1 MASPTPE
8 GHTSGTVEPA
18 DVGHGAH
25 AFPPF
30 DSAHFASTL
39 IWLAISFGLLYY
51 LMSKIALPRVE
62 NILKARADKIASDL
76 KSAHV
81 AREKSEKAAADHDRT
96 IAEAKTK
103 AQGLAAQRTQAKIN
117 AETDAKHHALE
128 AELNAK
134 LASAERQIVETK
146 TTAMASVESIAK
158 DAAAAIVERLTGRPA
173 DPAAVAAALAKAK
186 S

>member
-18 DVGHGAH
+18 DIDHGAH

-30 DSAHFASTL
+30 DSSHFASTL

-62 NILKARADKIASDL
+62 GILKSRADKIASDL
-76 KSAHV
+76 QSAHA
-81 AREKSEKAAADHDRT
+81 AREKSERAAADHDKT
-96 IAEAKTK
+96 IADAKAK
-103 AQGLAAQRTQAKIN
+103 AQALAQQTQAKIT
-117 AETDAKHHALE
+117 ADTDAKHHALE

-134 LASAERQIVETK
+134 LASAEKQIVETK

-158 DAAAAIVERLTGRPA
+158 DAASAIVERLTGRPA
-173 DPAAVAAALAKAK
+173 DAKAVAAAVAKAK

>member
-18 DVGHGAH
+18 DIDHGAH

-30 DSAHFASTL
+30 NSSHFASTL

-62 NILKARADKIASDL
+62 GILKSRADKIASDL
-76 KSAHV
+76 QSANA
-81 AREKSEKAAADHDRT
+81 AREKSEQAAADHDKT
-96 IAEAKTK
+96 IAEAKAK
-103 AQGLAAQRTQAKIN
+103 AQALAQQTQAKIN
-117 AETDAKHHALE
+117 ADTDAKHHALE
-128 AELNAK
+128 ADLNAK
-134 LASAERQIVETK
+134 LAGAEKKIVETK

-173 DPAAVAAALAKAK
+173 NADAVAAAVAKAK

>member
-25 AFPPF
+25 SFPPF
-30 DSAHFASTL
+30 DSANFASTL

-62 NILKARADKIASDL
+62 GILKARADKIAEDL
-76 KSAHV
+76 KSARV
-81 AREKSEKAAADHDRT
+81 AREKSEKAAAEHDRT
-96 IAEAKTK
+96 IADARAK
-103 AQGLAAQRTQAKIN
+103 AQALAQRTQAQIN
-117 AETDAKHHALE
+117 AENDAKRHALE
-128 AELNAK
+128 AELNGK
-134 LASAERQIVETK
+134 LALAEKQIVETK

-173 DPAAVAAALAKAK
+173 DPNAVAAAFAKTK

>member
-103 AQGLAAQRTQAKIN
+103 AQALAQQTQAKIN

-134 LASAERQIVETK
+134 LASAEKQIVETK

-173 DPAAVAAALAKAK
+173 DPNAVAAALAKAK

>member
-81 AREKSEKAAADHDRT
+81 AREKSEKAAADHDRS

-103 AQGLAAQRTQAKIN
+103 AQGLAQQTQAKIN
-117 AETDAKHHALE
+117 AETDAKHKALE

-134 LASAERQIVETK
+134 LASAEKQIVETK

-173 DPAAVAAALAKAK
+173 DPSAVAAAVAKAK

>member
-18 DVGHGAH
+18 DIGHGAH

-39 IWLAISFGLLYY
+39 VWLAISFGLLYY

-76 KSAHV
+76 ESAH
-81 AREKSEKAAADHDRT
+81 AAHEKSEKAAADHDRT
-96 IAEAKTK
+96 IADAKAK
-103 AQGLAAQRTQAKIN
+103 AQALAQQTQARIN
-117 AETDAKHHALE
+117 AETDAKHRALE

-134 LASAERQIVETK
+134 LAGAEKQIVATK
-146 TTAMASVESIAK
+146 ASAMANVESIAK

-173 DPAAVAAALAKAK
+173 DPNAVAEAVAKAK